1 MNMLIKIIPFVIFL
15 TTSMSTSAEKAF
27 KDNPYSMFSAEKN
40 HVQKTTIEWRP
51 VENLQNECEKESK
64 KRGFKG
70 FGYPVTACSFWDN
83 GIRGNRCIVFTAKNL
98 NMHTLGHEVR
108 HCFQGNYHP

>member
-1 MNMLIKIIPFVIFL
+1 MNLPFKIIPFIILL
-15 TTSMSTSAEKAF
+15 TISMSISAEKAF

-51 VENLQNECEKESK
+51 VENLQIECEKESQ
-64 KRGFKG
+64 KRGYKG
-70 FGYPVTACSFWDN
+70 FGYPVTACSFWEN
-83 GIRGNRCIVFTAKNL
+83 SIRGSRCIVFTAKNL

>member
-51 VENLQNECEKESK
+51 VENLQNECEK
-64 KRGFKG
+64 
-70 FGYPVTACSFWDN
+70 
-83 GIRGNRCIVFTAKNL
+83 
-98 NMHTLGHEVR
+98 
-108 HCFQGNYHP
+108 